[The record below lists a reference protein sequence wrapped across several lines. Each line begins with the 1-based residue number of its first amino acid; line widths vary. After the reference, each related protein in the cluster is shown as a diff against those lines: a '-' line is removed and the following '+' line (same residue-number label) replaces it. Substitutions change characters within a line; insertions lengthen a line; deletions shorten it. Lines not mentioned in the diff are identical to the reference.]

1 MDIRSRAA
9 RMLASLLLLSTVL
22 ARPATAS
29 QEFLDLIIETGDA
42 IGGVA
47 LAGADACTA
56 QAFNEVK
63 TALRKGRLSGG
74 GNWVETDEEIRLHG
88 ACPGS
93 QVDVFWLKRTG
104 KLFVRASLGCACTG
118 KGPTD
123 LETGTVRFFM
133 PVQQLRRADGS
144 SGYRIGSVGDFT
156 IEAKCCMSRRAEPT
170 LTVFDGSGARRTP
183 ANARPASPP
192 ASTPTAPAPSS
203 TPMPQPA
210 PPVQPPPV
218 TAPVAPQPS
227 RPAWSEHNPCPDCA
241 QEKRIVDSI
250 AQRLASIDAEIQST
264 QELLDA
270 NDRKR
275 LQAQH
280 RIDDIDTR
288 LDSEE
293 GTGGESFDPHTGITI
308 RSYDQGDG
316 TVKVDTIGP
325 NNELIDS
332 YSYPRR
338 SSQELTRE
346 RAEREAEVQAA
357 DDEAVRLRT
366 QLNRAQRTRASTQA
380 DLDQAQRVL
389 RDCIATRCGGT
400 PSVSSAAPAAAP
412 ATAPDTA
419 ADTALAAR
427 MGAPTD
433 EATAPTAATAPA
445 PGCDGSAIT
454 QQQDLGAID
463 DYKGLDKKLESAASS
478 LAGKAIGGLLGGSG
492 GFALGGGGMN
502 DTDAPGPDGP
512 DTVDD
517 PIDDELKQTFTDPAT
532 GTSIKVGMRLDG
544 DTLLVSTDLVKTPDK
559 GTLHAV
565 VLENPDTCQAQPAT
579 RYLPYRLYQGW
590 SLDIDWTHDR
600 YVDGKQVS
608 HEEGSSHTE
617 GVLDRGEVRLPAH
630 GTGDL
635 GAAAGFTPAWKY
647 FGFPTP
653 YGGVQSMGSEF
664 KLSERQR
671 RDLLNLAVHVTR
683 EYGDRIR
690 TVVFP
695 LHVLM
700 EAYLTRQALLNMG
713 YRFPQDR
720 IAPPP
725 GDVMKIGGGATQID
739 PPAAQES
746 PEDILE
752 EIDEEIVIN

>member
-1 MDIRSRAA
+1 MDIRFRAA
-9 RMLASLLLLSTVL
+9 RVSASLLLLLSVL
-22 ARPATAS
+22 VGPATAS

-42 IGGVA
+42 VGGVS

-74 GNWVETDEEIRLHG
+74 GDWVETDEETRLHG

-104 KLFVRASLGCACTG
+104 KLFVRASLGCECTG

-123 LETGTVRFFM
+123 LETGTVRFFV
-133 PVQQLRRADGS
+133 PVQQVRRADGS
-144 SGYRIGSVGDFT
+144 SGYRIGTVGDFT

-170 LTVFDGSGARRTP
+170 LTVFDGSGARRAP
-183 ANARPASPP
+183 ANDKP
-192 ASTPTAPAPSS
+192 ASTPAPPRTAPASGGAS
-203 TPMPQPA
+203 VRQPA
-210 PPVQPPPV
+210 PQPPPQPF
-218 TAPVAPQPS
+218 TAPATPQPP
-227 RPAWSEHNPCPDCA
+227 RQAWSEHNPCPDCM
-241 QEKRIVDSI
+241 QEKQIVDSI

-264 QELLDA
+264 QELLEA

-325 NNELIDS
+325 HNELIDS

-338 SSQELTRE
+338 SSQELAKE
-346 RAEREAEVQAA
+346 RAEREAEVKAA

-366 QLNRAQRTRASTQA
+366 QLNRAQRARAATQA

-400 PSVSSAAPAAAP
+400 PSVSSTAAAAPPDTAMTAQAHAPMATATAPAAA
-412 ATAPDTA
+412 
-419 ADTALAAR
+419 
-427 MGAPTD
+427 GSS
-433 EATAPTAATAPA
+433 APA
-445 PGCDGSAIT
+445 GGCDGSAIT

-463 DYKGLDKKLESAASS
+463 DYKGLDKKLERAASG
-478 LAGKAIGGLLGGSG
+478 LASKAIGGLFGGGVS
-492 GFALGGGGMN
+492 LGGGMN
-502 DTDAPGPDGP
+502 DMDAPEQAGP

-517 PIDDELKQTFTDPAT
+517 PIEEDLKQTFADPAT

-544 DTLLVSTDLVKTPDK
+544 DTLLVSTELGKTPDK

-617 GVLDRGEVRLPAH
+617 GVLDRGEVLLPAP
-630 GTGDL
+630 GKDGL
-635 GAAAGFTPAWKY
+635 GAVAGFTPAWKY

-664 KLSERQR
+664 KLSARQR

-695 LHVLM
+695 LHVMM
-700 EAYLTRQALLNMG
+700 EAYLTRQALLQMG

-725 GDVMKIGGGATQID
+725 RDVMKVGGGATQID
-739 PPAAQES
+739 PPAEQES
-746 PEDILE
+746 PEDILD